1 MRIMVLFDLPVLT
14 EKQRRDYREFRK
26 YLLKAGFFMMQESV
40 YCKLV
45 QNAGVA
51 DVVQESIRKN
61 KPGEGLVQILR
72 VTEKQ
77 FATVADT
84 TDSNKPPHDG
94 MIYDVN
100 EGTWI
105 DMPEV
110 HPDGFDRSAA
120 EEVWSYVNAERTAA
134 GLNALT
140 WDEDIYNFAC
150 QRAQAIVSDF
160 SHNGCGNYGENIA
173 LNSAGSAYRIHMQ
186 WKILHWKKVKTVV
199 ERYPAMPM
207 DRRQKQL

>member
-77 FATVADT
+77 FA
-84 TDSNKPPHDG
+84 K
-94 MIYDVN
+94 M
-100 EGTWI
+100 E
-105 DMPEV
+105 
-110 HPDGFDRSAA
+110 
-120 EEVWSYVNAERTAA
+120 YV
-134 GLNALT
+134 
-140 WDEDIYNFAC
+140 
-150 QRAQAIVSDF
+150 V
-160 SHNGCGNYGENIA
+160 GENKS
-173 LNSAGSAYRIHMQ
+173 LV
-186 WKILHWKKVKTVV
+186 LDTD
-199 ERYPAMPM
+199 ER
-207 DRRQKQL
+207 LVII

>member
-77 FATVADT
+77 FA
-84 TDSNKPPHDG
+84 K
-94 MIYDVN
+94 M
-100 EGTWI
+100 E
-105 DMPEV
+105 
-110 HPDGFDRSAA
+110 
-120 EEVWSYVNAERTAA
+120 YV
-134 GLNALT
+134 
-140 WDEDIYNFAC
+140 
-150 QRAQAIVSDF
+150 V
-160 SHNGCGNYGENIA
+160 GENKS
-173 LNSAGSAYRIHMQ
+173 L
-186 WKILHWKKVKTVV
+186 ILDTD
-199 ERYPAMPM
+199 ER
-207 DRRQKQL
+207 LVIL

>member
-1 MRIMVLFDLPVLT
+1 MSYRYMRIMVLFDLPVLT

-77 FATVADT
+77 FA
-84 TDSNKPPHDG
+84 K
-94 MIYDVN
+94 M
-100 EGTWI
+100 E
-105 DMPEV
+105 
-110 HPDGFDRSAA
+110 
-120 EEVWSYVNAERTAA
+120 YV
-134 GLNALT
+134 
-140 WDEDIYNFAC
+140 
-150 QRAQAIVSDF
+150 V
-160 SHNGCGNYGENIA
+160 GENKS
-173 LNSAGSAYRIHMQ
+173 LV
-186 WKILHWKKVKTVV
+186 LDTD
-199 ERYPAMPM
+199 ER
-207 DRRQKQL
+207 LVSL

>member
-1 MRIMVLFDLPVLT
+1 MSYRYMRIMVLFDLPVLT

-77 FATVADT
+77 FAKMEYGV
-84 TDSNKPPHDG
+84 
-94 MIYDVN
+94 
-100 EGTWI
+100 
-105 DMPEV
+105 
-110 HPDGFDRSAA
+110 
-120 EEVWSYVNAERTAA
+120 
-134 GLNALT
+134 
-140 WDEDIYNFAC
+140 
-150 QRAQAIVSDF
+150 
-160 SHNGCGNYGENIA
+160 GENKS
-173 LNSAGSAYRIHMQ
+173 LVLDTDERLV
-186 WKILHWKKVKTVV
+186 IL
-199 ERYPAMPM
+199 
-207 DRRQKQL
+207 

>member
-77 FATVADT
+77 FA
-84 TDSNKPPHDG
+84 K
-94 MIYDVN
+94 M
-100 EGTWI
+100 E
-105 DMPEV
+105 
-110 HPDGFDRSAA
+110 
-120 EEVWSYVNAERTAA
+120 YV
-134 GLNALT
+134 
-140 WDEDIYNFAC
+140 
-150 QRAQAIVSDF
+150 V
-160 SHNGCGNYGENIA
+160 GENKS
-173 LNSAGSAYRIHMQ
+173 LVLDTDDRLV
-186 WKILHWKKVKTVV
+186 IL
-199 ERYPAMPM
+199 
-207 DRRQKQL
+207 

>member
-61 KPGEGLVQILR
+61 KSGEGLVQILR

-77 FATVADT
+77 FA
-84 TDSNKPPHDG
+84 K
-94 MIYDVN
+94 M
-100 EGTWI
+100 E
-105 DMPEV
+105 
-110 HPDGFDRSAA
+110 
-120 EEVWSYVNAERTAA
+120 YV
-134 GLNALT
+134 
-140 WDEDIYNFAC
+140 
-150 QRAQAIVSDF
+150 V
-160 SHNGCGNYGENIA
+160 GENKS
-173 LNSAGSAYRIHMQ
+173 LVLDTDERLV
-186 WKILHWKKVKTVV
+186 IL
-199 ERYPAMPM
+199 
-207 DRRQKQL
+207 

>member
-1 MRIMVLFDLPVLT
+1 MSYWYMRIMVLFDLPVLT

-77 FATVADT
+77 FA
-84 TDSNKPPHDG
+84 K
-94 MIYDVN
+94 M
-100 EGTWI
+100 E
-105 DMPEV
+105 
-110 HPDGFDRSAA
+110 
-120 EEVWSYVNAERTAA
+120 YV
-134 GLNALT
+134 
-140 WDEDIYNFAC
+140 
-150 QRAQAIVSDF
+150 V
-160 SHNGCGNYGENIA
+160 GENKS
-173 LNSAGSAYRIHMQ
+173 LVLDTDERLV
-186 WKILHWKKVKTVV
+186 IL
-199 ERYPAMPM
+199 
-207 DRRQKQL
+207 

>member
-40 YCKLV
+40 YYKLV

-77 FATVADT
+77 FA
-84 TDSNKPPHDG
+84 K
-94 MIYDVN
+94 M
-100 EGTWI
+100 E
-105 DMPEV
+105 
-110 HPDGFDRSAA
+110 
-120 EEVWSYVNAERTAA
+120 YV
-134 GLNALT
+134 
-140 WDEDIYNFAC
+140 
-150 QRAQAIVSDF
+150 V
-160 SHNGCGNYGENIA
+160 GENKS
-173 LNSAGSAYRIHMQ
+173 LVLDTDERLV
-186 WKILHWKKVKTVV
+186 IL
-199 ERYPAMPM
+199 
-207 DRRQKQL
+207 

>member
-1 MRIMVLFDLPVLT
+1 MVLFDLPVLT

-77 FATVADT
+77 FA
-84 TDSNKPPHDG
+84 K
-94 MIYDVN
+94 M
-100 EGTWI
+100 E
-105 DMPEV
+105 
-110 HPDGFDRSAA
+110 
-120 EEVWSYVNAERTAA
+120 YV
-134 GLNALT
+134 
-140 WDEDIYNFAC
+140 
-150 QRAQAIVSDF
+150 V
-160 SHNGCGNYGENIA
+160 GENKS
-173 LNSAGSAYRIHMQ
+173 LVLDTDERLV
-186 WKILHWKKVKTVV
+186 IL
-199 ERYPAMPM
+199 
-207 DRRQKQL
+207 

>member
-1 MRIMVLFDLPVLT
+1 MEEMVLFDLPVLT

-77 FATVADT
+77 FA
-84 TDSNKPPHDG
+84 K
-94 MIYDVN
+94 M
-100 EGTWI
+100 E
-105 DMPEV
+105 
-110 HPDGFDRSAA
+110 
-120 EEVWSYVNAERTAA
+120 YV
-134 GLNALT
+134 
-140 WDEDIYNFAC
+140 
-150 QRAQAIVSDF
+150 V
-160 SHNGCGNYGENIA
+160 GENKS
-173 LNSAGSAYRIHMQ
+173 LVLDTDERLV
-186 WKILHWKKVKTVV
+186 IL
-199 ERYPAMPM
+199 
-207 DRRQKQL
+207 

>member
-77 FATVADT
+77 FAKMEYEKI
-84 TDSNKPPHDG
+84 SLW
-94 MIYDVN
+94 Y
-100 EGTWI
+100 WI
-105 DMPEV
+105 RTKGWGFYEV
-110 HPDGFDRSAA
+110 SKYF
-120 EEVWSYVNAERTAA
+120 
-134 GLNALT
+134 
-140 WDEDIYNFAC
+140 I
-150 QRAQAIVSDF
+150 
-160 SHNGCGNYGENIA
+160 
-173 LNSAGSAYRIHMQ
+173 
-186 WKILHWKKVKTVV
+186 
-199 ERYPAMPM
+199 
-207 DRRQKQL
+207 

>member
-77 FATVADT
+77 FA
-84 TDSNKPPHDG
+84 KMEYG
-94 MIYDVN
+94 RGKI
-100 EGTWI
+100 WI
-105 DMPEV
+105 
-110 HPDGFDRSAA
+110 
-120 EEVWSYVNAERTAA
+120 N
-134 GLNALT
+134 
-140 WDEDIYNFAC
+140 
-150 QRAQAIVSDF
+150 
-160 SHNGCGNYGENIA
+160 
-173 LNSAGSAYRIHMQ
+173 
-186 WKILHWKKVKTVV
+186 
-199 ERYPAMPM
+199 
-207 DRRQKQL
+207 

>member
-1 MRIMVLFDLPVLT
+1 MSYRYMRIMFLFDLPVLT

-77 FATVADT
+77 FA
-84 TDSNKPPHDG
+84 K
-94 MIYDVN
+94 M
-100 EGTWI
+100 E
-105 DMPEV
+105 
-110 HPDGFDRSAA
+110 
-120 EEVWSYVNAERTAA
+120 YV
-134 GLNALT
+134 
-140 WDEDIYNFAC
+140 
-150 QRAQAIVSDF
+150 V
-160 SHNGCGNYGENIA
+160 GENKS
-173 LNSAGSAYRIHMQ
+173 LVLDTDERLV
-186 WKILHWKKVKTVV
+186 IL
-199 ERYPAMPM
+199 
-207 DRRQKQL
+207 

>member
-1 MRIMVLFDLPVLT
+1 MSYRYMRIMVLFDLPVLT

-77 FATVADT
+77 FA
-84 TDSNKPPHDG
+84 K
-94 MIYDVN
+94 M
-100 EGTWI
+100 E
-105 DMPEV
+105 
-110 HPDGFDRSAA
+110 
-120 EEVWSYVNAERTAA
+120 YV
-134 GLNALT
+134 
-140 WDEDIYNFAC
+140 
-150 QRAQAIVSDF
+150 V
-160 SHNGCGNYGENIA
+160 GENKS
-173 LNSAGSAYRIHMQ
+173 LV
-186 WKILHWKKVKTVV
+186 LDTD
-199 ERYPAMPM
+199 ER
-207 DRRQKQL
+207 LVIV

>member
-1 MRIMVLFDLPVLT
+1 MRIIVLFDLPVLT

-77 FATVADT
+77 FA
-84 TDSNKPPHDG
+84 K
-94 MIYDVN
+94 M
-100 EGTWI
+100 E
-105 DMPEV
+105 
-110 HPDGFDRSAA
+110 
-120 EEVWSYVNAERTAA
+120 YV
-134 GLNALT
+134 
-140 WDEDIYNFAC
+140 
-150 QRAQAIVSDF
+150 V
-160 SHNGCGNYGENIA
+160 GENKS
-173 LNSAGSAYRIHMQ
+173 LVLDTDERLV
-186 WKILHWKKVKTVV
+186 IL
-199 ERYPAMPM
+199 
-207 DRRQKQL
+207 